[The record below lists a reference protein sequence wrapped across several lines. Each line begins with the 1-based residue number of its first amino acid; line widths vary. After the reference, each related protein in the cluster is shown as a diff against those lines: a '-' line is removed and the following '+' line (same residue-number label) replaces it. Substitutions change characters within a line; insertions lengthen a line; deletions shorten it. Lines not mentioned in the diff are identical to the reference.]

1 MLKLKMKRKGED
13 GFTLIELIVTIT
25 IMGILIVGIVNLYIT
40 IETSQRKSYHLEV
53 ANRAGERQ
61 IEVLRNAQFG
71 SLTPGE
77 DIDFTTS
84 LPNDLPE
91 PRSGIVE
98 VSEPE
103 SGLRRVDVTITYKDG
118 GGSRTIRQSSLIGII
133 GISQ

>member
-13 GFTLIELIVTIT
+13 GFTLIELIVTVT

-61 IEVLRNAQFG
+61 IEVLRNAQFA

-84 LPNDLPE
+84 LPDDLPE